1 MAAYDP
7 AAEMRRSRL
16 PALVVH
22 GRMDLQATD
31 ADFAALVAARPAVHR
46 LAIPEA
52 NHVDKAVTQRTL
64 PGQMA
69 SYTNPML
76 PLVPELVPAVA
87 DWILTLAATSPDP
100 EGPGSG
106 A

>member
-1 MAAYDP
+1 
-7 AAEMRRSRL
+7 
-16 PALVVH
+16 
-22 GRMDLQATD
+22 
-31 ADFAALVAARPAVHR
+31 
-46 LAIPEA
+46 
-52 NHVDKAVTQRTL
+52 
-64 PGQMA
+64 MA